1 MFKSIYNHPLWGRM
15 PMACGLLLSHSD
27 SSLTT
32 ESSKTVDSQRV
43 LSYNRPM
50 IWKGI
55 LSAIIALTVP
65 AAAQY
70 STSDDSLYA
79 NVIVPRAELRW
90 TMDTPTA
97 GMLPRGAFSFDMRT
111 FPTGGVQAS
120 LEIGLADRFSVGL
133 GYGASQLLTDV
144 DPAWNPKL
152 EFLLRYR
159 LHEESEDG
167 IPAIAVGYSS
177 LGYGAYDSGNDRYTV
192 KSPGFYVAFSKN
204 FKLYENPASFH
215 WGANYSFENDEDND
229 PNIFVGFHADTGP
242 GMVFLTEYDFAINDN
257 KRNDVYGLG
266 RGFFNLG
273 LAWYITDE
281 LSLELDLKNLLRNRD
296 DAEAIDREARLVYV
310 EYFY

>member
-1 MFKSIYNHPLWGRM
+1 
-15 PMACGLLLSHSD
+15 MACGLLFTYSE

-50 IWKGI
+50 IWKGV
-55 LSAIIALTVP
+55 LSAIIVLTVP

-144 DPAWNPKL
+144 DPVWNPKL

-159 LHEESEDG
+159 LHEEDEG

-177 LGYGAYDSGNDRYTV
+177 LGNGAYDSGNDRYTV

-257 KRNDVYGLG
+257 KRHDVYGLG